1 MINVVIAAHW
11 YSVTAAAEYILRA
24 FKRRKDV
31 RVISV
36 GPYPGLWMPWTKNGR
51 AGIIMPDNYDCS
63 PDIVLSYESGI
74 QHAPISYIESQL
86 PSDFIPD
93 IWLDC
98 NAGFYLTGK
107 PKNGIRTTFLTDPHT
122 LRGLYNSII
131 SEYQYVFC
139 SQTPYISPGEIY
151 LPYAADSEWHRRI
164 SGLEQLYD
172 VSLIGNYYPNRVEL
186 MTELRRQ
193 GKRTFFDLGEAKE
206 DAQKIYSHSIIGIN
220 WSSLQDTT
228 ARVFELM
235 GLGVVPIINRVPDLS
250 RHFIENEHYLGFD
263 NQAEAIGKI
272 NMVLENPPLFDS
284 LRDKAMSLVLGAHTW
299 DDRVQ
304 TLLETTKFI
313 N

>member
-1 MINVVIAAHW
+1 MNVVI
-11 YSVTAAAEYILRA
+11 SGIFFPVTACLEYVVRA
-24 FKRRKDV
+24 FKRRKDCNV
-31 RVISV
+31 VTI
-36 GPYPGLWMPWTKNGR
+36 GPYTGLQIPWTKNGI
-51 AGIIMPDNYDCS
+51 AGTIMPAHYDFE
-63 PDIVLSYESGI
+63 PDIILQVDPFRT
-74 QHAPISYIESQL
+74 APISYAESQL
-86 PSDFIPD
+86 PFVPD
-93 IWLDC
+93 LWLDVD
-98 NAGFYLTGK
+98 AGFHFLGK
-107 PKNGIRTTFLTDPHT
+107 PKNGIRASYQTDPHV
-122 LRGLYNSII
+122 LKNWYNQVIG
-131 SEYQYVFC
+131 EYQYVFC

-164 SGLEQLYD
+164 LGLEQLYD